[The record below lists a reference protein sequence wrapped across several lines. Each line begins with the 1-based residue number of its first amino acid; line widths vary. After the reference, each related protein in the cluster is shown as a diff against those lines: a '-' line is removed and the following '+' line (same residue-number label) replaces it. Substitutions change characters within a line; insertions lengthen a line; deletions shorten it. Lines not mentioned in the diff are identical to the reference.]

1 MTPDIIVAR
10 NKRHRPGFAGLL
22 PWTEDGKRYVY
33 DVVGDPPRDGRW
45 VVVRRAY
52 AANLVREAH
61 TAGLSTCYLNEIWR

>member
-1 MTPDIIVAR
+1 MTPDIIVVR

-45 VVVRRAY
+45 VVVRRATTDK
-52 AANLVREAH
+52 AVRDAH
-61 TAGLSTCYLNEIWR
+61 AAGLTVCYLNELLR